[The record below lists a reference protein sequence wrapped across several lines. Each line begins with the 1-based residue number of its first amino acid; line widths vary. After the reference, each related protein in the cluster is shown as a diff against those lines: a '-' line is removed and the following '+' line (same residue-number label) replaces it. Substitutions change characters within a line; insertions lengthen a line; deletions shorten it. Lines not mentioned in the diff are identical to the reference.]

1 MIKRLILILLF
12 FSCNEKEIFFDQRP
26 NILFIMLDDL
36 GKEWISGFGAS
47 EIKTPAIDKLISTG
61 ISFKNVYSMPQC
73 TPTRITLLTG
83 QYPWRHGWVNHF
95 DVPRW
100 GHGVRFDPNLNPSF
114 PKMLRN
120 AGYSTCAAGKW
131 QINDFRLEPDAMVKA
146 GFDEYCMW
154 TGGEGG
160 NIKLSENRYWDP
172 YIHTKSGSKVYKNKF
187 GEDVFTDFI
196 IDFMK
201 KNKDKPMMIYY
212 PMCLPHGPLTS
223 TPLEPDAPKS
233 EQHKSM
239 VRYADH
245 ILNVLVKALDQIGIR
260 ENTIIIWTTDNG
272 TSGSIIG
279 DLNGKRVR
287 GGKSML
293 SENGVNAPFIINAPG
308 IVPEGITSDALIDF
322 SDLLPTL
329 CDLAQ
334 TSPDKE
340 YEYDGISFAPE
351 IYGLENKS
359 KRDWIMALG
368 SNPAKIKNG
377 RIKNAFDFRDRI
389 VRDKN
394 FKAYI
399 DTLNK
404 IYEIIELKSDFYE
417 ENNLLNSKR
426 EDVISGIKK
435 FDSVIKKYPSFDAS
449 PIYTKSKNSFFDIDS
464 IELLKMSN
472 RGKSKPNKTRAPSQ
486 MKSKNS

>member
-12 FSCNEKEIFFDQRP
+12 FSCNEKENFFDQRP

-36 GKEWISGFGAS
+36 GKEWISGFGSS

-61 ISFKNVYSMPQC
+61 FSFKNVYSMPQC
-73 TPTRITLLTG
+73 TPTRVTLLTG

-187 GEDVFTDFI
+187 GEDIFTDFI

-223 TPLEPDAPKS
+223 TPLEPDAPRS

-260 ENTIIIWTTDNG
+260 ENTVIIWTTDNG

-359 KRDWIMALG
+359 RRDWIMALG

-435 FDSVIKKYPSFDAS
+435 FESVIKKYPSRDAS
-449 PIYTKSKNSFFDIDS
+449 PMYIKSKNSLFDIDS

-472 RGKSKPNKTRAPSQ
+472 RGKLKPNKTRAPS
-486 MKSKNS
+486 

>member
-12 FSCNEKEIFFDQRP
+12 FSCNEKKIFFDQRP

-73 TPTRITLLTG
+73 TPTRVTLLTG

-154 TGGEGG
+154 NGGEGG

-223 TPLEPDAPKS
+223 TPLEPNAPKS

-279 DLNGKRVR
+279 DLNGKSVK

-308 IVPEGITSDALIDF
+308 IVPEGVTSDALIDF

-334 TSPDKE
+334 TSPDKK

-351 IYGLENKS
+351 IYGIENKS

-368 SNPAKIKNG
+368 SNPAKIENG
-377 RIKNAFDFRDRI
+377 RIKNAFDFRDRV
-389 VRDKN
+389 VRDEN

-426 EDVISGIKK
+426 EDVISVIKK
-435 FDSVIKKYPSFDAS
+435 FESVIKKYPSMDAS
-449 PIYTKSKNSFFDIDS
+449 PIYTKSKNSLFDIDS

-472 RGKSKPNKTRAPSQ
+472 RGKLKPNKTRAPL
-486 MKSKNS
+486 K

>member
-308 IVPEGITSDALIDF
+308 IVPEGVTSDALIDF

-359 KRDWIMALG
+359 RRDWIMALG
-368 SNPAKIKNG
+368 SNPAKIENG

-435 FDSVIKKYPSFDAS
+435 FESVIKKYPSMDAS
-449 PIYTKSKNSFFDIDS
+449 PKYTKSKNSLFDIDS

-472 RGKSKPNKTRAPSQ
+472 RGKLKPNKTRAPV
-486 MKSKNS
+486 K

>member
-61 ISFKNVYSMPQC
+61 ISFKNAYSMPQC
-73 TPTRITLLTG
+73 TPTRVTLLTG

-359 KRDWIMALG
+359 RRDWIMALG
-368 SNPAKIKNG
+368 SNPAKIENG